1 MYIEGGSVFAIA
13 LFIFVIITLMA
24 GIRQVPQGMNYT
36 VERFRRFNR
45 TLTPGLGVVIPYIE
59 TIGHKVVMME
69 QVVDVPTQEV
79 ITKDNANV
87 TADGVV
93 FFQVLDAAR
102 ASYEVYNLHH
112 ALLNLT
118 MTNIRTVMGSMDLDQ
133 LLSHRDEINT
143 RLLGVVDAAASPW
156 GIKVTRIE
164 IKDIV
169 PPANLVEA
177 MGRQM
182 KAEREKRA
190 NILEAE
196 GFKQAEVLR
205 AEGHK
210 QAEILAAEGR
220 KTAAF
225 LDAEARERKAEAE
238 AKATEVLSN
247 AIATGDTA
255 AVNYLI
261 AEKYVGALG
270 QFATAN
276 NQKVMIVPMDIAG
289 LAGTLS
295 GIAEITRAATSE
307 GGARAPAPMRKPSG
321 AVPQAS
327 PPSFTSP
334 FGKTE

>member
-1 MYIEGGSVFAIA
+1 MDATGGSVFAIA

-36 VERFRRFNR
+36 VERFRRYNR

-69 QVVDVPTQEV
+69 QVLDVPTQEV
-79 ITKDNANV
+79 ITKDNATV
-87 TADGVV
+87 QVDGVV

-102 ASYEVYNLHH
+102 ASYEVANLHH
-112 ALLNLT
+112 ASMNLT

-133 LLSHRDEINT
+133 LLSHRDEINS
-143 RLLGVVDAAASPW
+143 RLLKVVDAAASPW

-190 NILEAE
+190 AVLEAE
-196 GFKQAEVLR
+196 GARQAEVLR

-210 QAEILAAEGR
+210 AAEILAAEGR
-220 KTAAF
+220 KAAAF
-225 LDAEARERKAEAE
+225 LDAEARERKAAAE
-238 AKATEVLSN
+238 AKATQVLSD
-247 AIATGDTA
+247 AIGSGDIQ

-276 NQKVMIVPMDIAG
+276 NQKVMIVPMDTAG
-289 LAGTLS
+289 LAGTLA
-295 GIAEITRAATSE
+295 GIAEITRN
-307 GGARAPAPMRKPSG
+307 
-321 AVPQAS
+321 AS
-327 PPSFTSP
+327 PPPGSPPRAVPARPAGGVPSAGASASP
-334 FGKTE
+334 FGKME